1 MQHRDKQMKTYERKL
16 RNMEDRLRRSNLYLI
31 GIPEEEITEH
41 ERIMY
46 EHFAEMKDMSPQT
59 EVT

>member
-1 MQHRDKQMKTYERKL
+1 M
-16 RNMEDRLRRSNLYLI
+16 YLI

-46 EHFAEMKDMSPQT
+46 EHFPEMKDMSPQT